1 MKTKTLLGVIIS
13 FLIICLG
20 SGYLFPQNNQTGTL
34 FGRVTASDTKEA
46 LPFASVLIVG
56 TNKGSST
63 DWDGKF
69 FIRNIPEGKHEIRIT
84 YVGYE
89 DKFEEITI
97 QPDSTLN
104 INIVM
109 QTHSTETKE
118 ILVTAQ
124 AKGQLD
130 AINQQINSNTI
141 KNVVSS
147 ERLRQNR
154 SEEHT

>member
-1 MKTKTLLGVIIS
+1 MKTNIISKIVLS
-13 FLIICLG
+13 FLIICFG

-69 FIRNIPEGKHEIRIT
+69 FIRNIPEGKQEIRIT

-89 DKFEEITI
+89 DTFEEITI
-97 QPDSTLN
+97 QPDRTLN
-104 INIVM
+104 INIAM

-118 ILVTAQ
+118 
-124 AKGQLD
+124 
-130 AINQQINSNTI
+130 
-141 KNVVSS
+141 
-147 ERLRQNR
+147 R
-154 SEEHT
+154 SE